1 MNPIPDIGTDAGGSF
16 DPQEAAALLDQ
27 SSQQARRGLEPYP
40 PWLVAIRG
48 VLALGVLGA
57 VWLTVRGQHPYQ
69 GPTAAVIPF
78 VIAFAVINL
87 AVTVGVAR
95 RATAG
100 VSGRSRLHPAEI
112 AIAAAAWVVVFA
124 VMGVLAAQGV
134 SRGIVY
140 GVYPMTAP
148 LIVAGLAWAAIMAR
162 RASWRQSGTAV
173 AVAAVGIVGLFA
185 GPAGAWAVAGVG
197 LCLVL
202 LGSAAVIVWRQR
214 RGVVGS

>member
-1 MNPIPDIGTDAGGSF
+1 MNPTPDIGTDDGGSF

-40 PWLVAIRG
+40 PWLVATRG
-48 VLALGVLGA
+48 ILVLGVLGGA
-57 VWLTVRGQHPYQ
+57 WLTVRGQHPYR

-78 VIAFAVINL
+78 VIAFGVINL

-95 RATAG
+95 RATTG

-112 AIAAAAWVVVFA
+112 AIAVAAWVVVFA

-162 RASWRQSGTAV
+162 RASWLQSGTAA